1 MASNTSLI
9 LTDDWLKTDLLISL
23 NTPSTSE
30 EMDRLI
36 KMDFIRLASTIITL
50 VSTVNFIGKLL
61 STTTERPIMQIGMA
75 LLI

>member
-1 MASNTSLI
+1 MANNTSLI
-9 LTDDWLKTDLLISL
+9 LTEKWLKTDLLVTL
-23 NTPSTSE
+23 NTLITLE
-30 EMDRLI
+30 KMEHLI
-36 KMDFIRLASTIITL
+36 KTDFIRLASTIITL

>member
-1 MASNTSLI
+1 MESNTSLI

-23 NTPSTSE
+23 NTPSISE

-36 KMDFIRLASTIITL
+36 KTDFIRLASTIITL

>member
-1 MASNTSLI
+1 MASNNSLI

-36 KMDFIRLASTIITL
+36 KTDFIRLASTIITL

>member
-36 KMDFIRLASTIITL
+36 KTDFIRLASTIITL

>member
-36 KMDFIRLASTIITL
+36 KTDFIRLASTIITL

-61 STTTERPIMQIGMA
+61 STTKERPIILIGMA
-75 LLI
+75 LSI